1 MKEPKKPLISIVV
14 ITFNSS
20 KYVLE
25 TLESAKAQTYQNIEL
40 IVTDDCSVDNT
51 LSVCTEWI
59 KKNKNRFTRTEI
71 ISVEK
76 NTGIVPNLN
85 RGLNAV
91 KGEWIKFIAGDDRL
105 NDNCIERFYEEVYQN
120 SEIEVIF
127 SNVSVNGI
135 DIPEDYL
142 PKFFLLETKEQYLNL
157 LKGNSLPAPAFFIK
171 STTLKQLNGFDEQ
184 FPFLDD
190 YPLFIKILKS
200 GRKLYYVNDFLVYY
214 RDNNDSVSH
223 SKVMNINYVKSLKL
237 FYKEVLLPEL
247 TANKMYFYA
256 LHYRLEYLLLFFSEH
271 ELIKYKKDYFR
282 LLNIFSALIWKAKLG
297 KLQRNFYNK
306 LLLFIS

>member
-59 KKNKNRFTRTEI
+59 KKTKNRFTRTEI

-157 LKGNSLPAPAFFIK
+157 LKGNSLPAPAFFHQI
-171 STTLKQLNGFDEQ
+171 
-184 FPFLDD
+184 
-190 YPLFIKILKS
+190 
-200 GRKLYYVNDFLVYY
+200 
-214 RDNNDSVSH
+214 NNV
-223 SKVMNINYVKSLKL
+223 
-237 FYKEVLLPEL
+237 EA
-247 TANKMYFYA
+247 T
-256 LHYRLEYLLLFFSEH
+256 
-271 ELIKYKKDYFR
+271 
-282 LLNIFSALIWKAKLG
+282 
-297 KLQRNFYNK
+297 
-306 LLLFIS
+306 